1 MAKILVPK
9 VISPIILGH
18 IFIQSVFS
26 RMAYLNPRQRL
37 VLSAAIDTPSK
48 ALDSFNTWQS
58 QVKLDDIDGADMR
71 LIPLI
76 YKNIGKHIQDKNV
89 AGRLKGIARYT
100 WIRNSYRVDLCAR
113 LLGQLNSRGVSSVL
127 IKGSALMAG
136 ITDDLSTRQ
145 MGDCDLLVASKDKR
159 VAFEAMAREG
169 MRSVPA
175 DWASMSE
182 PETELFHGL
191 TFEFPGKLPDVI
203 DLHWRPLRE
212 VNSSELTDAFFQHA
226 RPIKVY
232 GQQTHVP
239 CPEHMLLHCLVHGGS
254 TDPQL
259 SYDWLADAFLICSSV
274 RDLNWALFA
283 KTALDFR
290 LGAIVRDALEHLRQE
305 TGLKFPQAAWDAL
318 KPAPSRLSDRL
329 EIAYRG
335 KKDKGQSIVAQT
347 VNLLQAV
354 RRTHTQDAALS
365 FVQASGRMWRL
376 LTTGFADEHHKSW
389 NAPEE
394 AVWFRSGWHHPEPL
408 GRWTASRFAALCLL
422 AQSQKKFGEVLSV
435 NLLTPR
441 CQLFA
446 ITSNRRLLCLKLTLS
461 AGDTTILAHLPP
473 SLRNKEVLPLQ
484 FYVLRM
490 WFPARRKDSEDP
502 RRLGICVHG
511 IRTNPS

>member
-1 MAKILVPK
+1 
-9 VISPIILGH
+9 
-18 IFIQSVFS
+18 
-26 RMAYLNPRQRL
+26 MAYLNSRQRL
-37 VLSAAIDTPSK
+37 VLSAAIDAPSK

-58 QVKLDDIDGADMR
+58 QVKLDDIHGADMR
-71 LIPLI
+71 LVPLI

-89 AGRLKGIARYT
+89 AGRLKGISRYT

-113 LLGQLNSRGVSSVL
+113 LLGQLNSRGVSSLL

-159 VAFEAMAREG
+159 IAFEAMAREG

-212 VNSSELTDAFFQHA
+212 VASDELTDAFFRHA
-226 RPIKVY
+226 RSIEVY

-239 CPEHMLLHCLVHGGS
+239 CAEHMLLHCLVHGGS
-254 TDPQL
+254 NDPRQA
-259 SYDWLADAFLICSSV
+259 YDWFADAFLIYRSAK
-274 RDLNWALFA
+274 DLNWALFA

-290 LGAIVRDALEHLRQE
+290 LGAIARDALERLEQE
-305 TGLKFPQAAWDAL
+305 TELKFPQAAWDAL
-318 KPAPSRLSDRL
+318 KPAPSQLSDRL

-335 KKDKGQSIVAQT
+335 RAETEHTIVAKA
-347 VNLLQAV
+347 VDLLQAV
-354 RRTHTQDAALS
+354 RRARSQDASLS
-365 FVQASGRMWRL
+365 FVHAIGRMWRFF
-376 LTTGFADEHHKSW
+376 TTGFADGPEKSW

-394 AVWFRSGWHHPEPL
+394 AVWFQSGWHHREPL
-408 GRWTASRFAALCLL
+408 GRWTASRVASLCLL
-422 AQSQKKFGEVLSV
+422 RTPQKQFGEVLSLT
-435 NLLTPR
+435 LLMPR
-441 CQLFA
+441 FQLFVIA
-446 ITSNRRLLCLKLTLS
+446 SNGRLLGLKLALS
-461 AGDTTILAHLPP
+461 SGEQTVHVRLPS
-473 SLRNKEVLPLQ
+473 SLRSKEVLSLQ

-490 WFPARRKDSEDP
+490 WFPARRKDSLDP
-502 RRLGICVHG
+502 RRLGLCVKTV
-511 IRTNPS
+511 RTKPG